1 MSEKRFTFY
10 YERGNEVVIKDSGK
24 RFSNKQLVDLLNEMS
39 DENGQL
45 KEENEQ
51 LKKEY
56 KIAIDEMVTDY
67 KKLEKE
73 NEQLKKDVKELEEEK
88 RMTAL
93 QVTKKLNDQQDIIN
107 ELQSIINHCER
118 KTESGKKRNEEKSEE
133 PVYYNSNGLSPNR
146 AFEQGLISNEEFIG
160 FIKGNVV
167 KYVVRCGK
175 KGNPIEDIDKAI
187 DYLHLLKKIMRFDD
201 G

>member
-24 RFSNKQLVDLLNEMS
+24 RLSNKQLVDLLNE
-39 DENGQL
+39 
-45 KEENEQ
+45 
-51 LKKEY
+51 
-56 KIAIDEMVTDY
+56 
-67 KKLEKE
+67 
-73 NEQLKKDVKELEEEK
+73 
-88 RMTAL
+88 
-93 QVTKKLNDQQDIIN
+93 QQDIIN

-118 KTESGKKRNEEKSEE
+118 KTGSGKKMKSEE

-187 DYLHLLKKIMRFDD
+187 SYLQLLKKIMRFDD